1 MVDLASENAAPQSA
15 PAVTASGRNRQEA
28 VTDVARTR
36 SSVSVSVVYAS
47 LGYPQNS
54 DAVVFSRVR
63 SRSPD
68 TTDVPEAEST
78 CTVVVR
84 TRSPERANEYPV
96 APTGVHPYS
105 STEIRARVIASCEAT
120 KNAARASAKSSGGTA
135 PISLASANT
144 RFFCESVG
152 STLALSPV
160 RWVSSRSPESAVET
174 FQSRI
179 TSPPSGATPRATR
192 TTRTSDLPYRLAP
205 IWTMVTPPGELRRHC
220 PAAAAAW

>member
-36 SSVSVSVVYAS
+36 SSVSGSVVYAS

-96 APTGVHPYS
+96 APMGVHSYS
-105 STEIRARVIASCEAT
+105 STDTRARVIGSWEAT
-120 KNAARASAKSSGGTA
+120 KNDPSSAANASGSTSPPSSFARAYT
-135 PISLASANT
+135 L
-144 RFFCESVG
+144 FFCESVG
-152 STLALSPV
+152 STFALDPV
-160 RWVSSRSPESAVET
+160 RCDSARSPDSEVET
-174 FQSRI
+174 FQSRSRS
-179 TSPPSGATPRATR
+179 SPPGPAPRV
-192 TTRTSDLPYRLAP
+192 TRTSLTSALPYWLAP
-205 IWTMVTPPGELRRHC
+205 RWTTGPPDSVCGSFGIG
-220 PAAAAAW
+220 